1 VSEAASQDERRPLRV
16 MLVAVEASA
25 DALGAGLARALK
37 ARLGEGVEF
46 VGVGGARMAA
56 QGIASPYDIAEL
68 SLVGLFELVGVV
80 PLALRLLEET
90 VRLAETEKPDIAV
103 LIDSWE
109 FMWRVGRRLRI
120 RTPDV
125 ALIKYVAPQVWATR
139 PGRAK
144 VLARIFDRLMTLFDF
159 ETRYFDAEG
168 IPTTSVGNPALR
180 RDVPGADPAGLRA
193 AIGAGPDDPVLLV
206 LPGSRR
212 SEIKYVLPAFEDAAL
227 RLADANPALRLVVAA
242 ADTVAAEVKARVA
255 GWPRRTFV
263 VEGERDKLSAMRA
276 ATVALAKSGT
286 VTTELAVAGCP
297 MVVGY
302 RGHPATALIA
312 RAIVRTRFLTLFN
325 IAADREIAPELLQ
338 ERCNGPELAAAV
350 AALLADP
357 ARRQA
362 QAEAQTAALA
372 KLGAGVA
379 DPFAAAADVVIE
391 LARERGLLAGN
402 PT

>member
-1 VSEAASQDERRPLRV
+1 MSQGASQDGGRPLRV

-25 DALGAGLARALK
+25 DTLGAGLAKALK
-37 ARLGEGVEF
+37 VRLGEAVEL
-46 VGVGGARMAA
+46 VGVGGARMAEA
-56 QGIASPYDIAEL
+56 GIASPYDIAEL
-68 SLVGLFELVGVV
+68 SLVGLFEMAGVV
-80 PLALRLLEET
+80 PLALRLLEQT
-90 VRLAETEKPDIAV
+90 VRLAEAEKPDIAV

-120 RTPDV
+120 RMPDV

-159 ETRYFDAEG
+159 ETRYFEAEG
-168 IPTTSVGNPALR
+168 VPTISVGNPALR
-180 RDVPGADPAGLRA
+180 HDFAAADPAQLRA
-193 AIGAGPDDPVLLV
+193 SIGIGPQEPILLV

-227 RLADANPALRLVVAA
+227 RLADANPELRLVVPA

-255 GWPRRTFV
+255 GWRRRAYV
-263 VEGERDKLSAMRA
+263 VEGERDKLGAMRA
-276 ATVALAKSGT
+276 ATVALACSGT

-312 RAIVRTRFLTLFN
+312 RAIVRTRFITLFN
-325 IAADREIAPELLQ
+325 IAADQAIAPELLQ
-338 ERCNGPELAAAV
+338 EHCNGRELAAAV
-350 AALLADP
+350 AALLDDP
-357 ARRQA
+357 ARREA
-362 QAEAQTAALA
+362 QAKAQTVALA
-372 KLGAGVA
+372 KLGLNRS
-379 DPFAAAADVVIE
+379 DPFEAAADVVID
-391 LARERGLLAGN
+391 LAREGGLLEG
-402 PT
+402 